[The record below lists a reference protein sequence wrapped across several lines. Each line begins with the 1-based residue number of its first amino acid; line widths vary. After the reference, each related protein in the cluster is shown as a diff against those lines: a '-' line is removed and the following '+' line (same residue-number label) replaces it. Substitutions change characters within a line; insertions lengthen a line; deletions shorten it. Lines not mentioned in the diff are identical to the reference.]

1 MEFLAQM
8 ARSRY
13 IACFFG
19 LLGTSVRTRQRPL
32 CGLARGAVASLALLA
47 SACSDDGAASP
58 RAPVAARIAC
68 ASAPAEALARMALGQ
83 TVPIVQPVPAD
94 VDPAH
99 WAPARDVVA
108 ALRDAR
114 LVLLA
119 GAGLEAWST
128 RASLPPSRVW
138 EAAAGTEALWIDL
151 PVVRH
156 THGAGEEHSHEGS
169 DPHVWLQ
176 PDLLAHQL
184 ARIADGAARA
194 FPDAAAAIEAR
205 RANVA
210 AEVARYR
217 AALAEVAPALAGRKV
232 FAAWPCYG
240 YLGRA
245 LGCDVVNLSLDPW
258 AEDGGSNDGA
268 LRALEAG
275 AAASAKVLL
284 WPAPP
289 PAELAQRI
297 ETHLGVRSVHF
308 DALLRPTSVTDPASA
323 ASAGFARLTTSIER
337 LAASVR

>member
-1 MEFLAQM
+1 MRFLARM
-8 ARSRY
+8 ARWRCNSSFCRSLDDVVR
-13 IACFFG
+13 AHS
-19 LLGTSVRTRQRPL
+19 LLGS
-32 CGLARGAVASLALLA
+32 ARGAVVSLALLA
-47 SACSDDGAASP
+47 SACGEDDATSP

-68 ASAPAEALARMALGQ
+68 ASAPAEALARMALGDS
-83 TVPIVQPVPAD
+83 VSLVAPVPPD

-99 WAPARDVVA
+99 WAPAREVVA

-114 LVLLA
+114 LLLLA

-138 EAAAGTEALWIDL
+138 DAAAGTEAHWIEL

-169 DPHVWLQ
+169 DPHVWLA

-184 ARIADGAARA
+184 ARIAEGAARV
-194 FPDAAAAIEAR
+194 FPDAALAIEAR
-205 RANVA
+205 EPEVA
-210 AEVARYR
+210 AGVARYR
-217 AALAEVAPALAGRKV
+217 AALAEVAPLLAGRKV

-245 LGCDVVNLSLDPW
+245 LGCDVVNLALDPW
-258 AEDGGSNDGA
+258 ASDGGQNDGA
-268 LRALEAG
+268 LRTLESG

-289 PAELAQRI
+289 PAALAQRI
-297 ETHLGVRSVHF
+297 EEHLGVRSVHF
-308 DALLRPTSVTDPASA
+308 DALLRPPREDGA
-323 ASAGFARLTTSIER
+323 ASAGFARLEASIAR
-337 LAASVR
+337 LAAVLR